1 MLPKKDRSLSWWYP
15 WWVCAIP
22 IGTTL
27 LLAFLVFGVPSLIKT
42 SFPEPP
48 PTEVE
53 RFISG
58 DALVKNGLRL
68 SIYVDKYYDLQEYTR
83 RGDVPGL
90 TEVYTWLQSQG
101 YHNPGET
108 DAGGPEDTRV
118 WCEFGRLH
126 GDFCLEC
133 TRLVSTENPKSY
145 GVGMELNLKTHE
157 HMGEGV
163 NFELF
168 QQAYPK
174 AVKALSQPNLGML
187 PMVK

>member
-1 MLPKKDRSLSWWYP
+1 MNSESEADVAPNRYGLVAL
-15 WWVCAIP
+15 VLIFILFTIAV
-22 IGTTL
+22 
-27 LLAFLVFGVPSLIKT
+27 LLARETPTVKDAYKEKV
-42 SFPEPP
+42 P

-58 DALVKNGLRL
+58 DSLVKDGVRL

-90 TEVYTWLQSQG
+90 TKVYAWLRAEG

-108 DAGGPEDTRV
+108 DAGGPEHTRI

-157 HMGEGV
+157 HLGEGV
-163 NFELF
+163 NFEGF

-174 AVKALSQPNLGML
+174 AVKDLSQSRTVP
-187 PMVK
+187 PVKG